1 MLPPIG
7 FSFVRLL
14 LAAFL
19 TALTGVGTARA
30 DWLVF
35 EARFQVED
43 DQSLNFAPYTGA
55 YIIAPISGGAASFI
69 FTTEV
74 DGRFYSVAEN
84 SGKYFTIANV
94 HGRRA
99 VISALAQNGS
109 AKAMYQASGLLN
121 STLPYLINGERKAAL
136 IPTDISGRMLAS
148 DDESSAVQP
157 GADGSIGMTG
167 SALIKGTLRMDLTRI
182 LNQKPS
188 SMLDAIESVTSL
200 LEKYA
205 YLPDGTVLAPATT
218 SLPKEPVPTPPAAE
232 RSDASLFPAGSREEM
247 DRTLEHFAK

>member
-1 MLPPIG
+1 
-7 FSFVRLL
+7 
-14 LAAFL
+14 
-19 TALTGVGTARA
+19 
-30 DWLVF
+30 VF

-55 YIIAPISGGAASFI
+55 YIIAPINGGTASFV

-74 DGRFYSVAEN
+74 EGRFYSVAEN
-84 SGKYFTIANV
+84 SGKYFTVANV

-109 AKAMYQASGLLN
+109 AKAMYQASGQLN
-121 STLPYLINGERKAAL
+121 STLPYVVNGERKAAL
-136 IPTDISGRMLAS
+136 IPTDIAGRMLAS

-157 GADGSIGMTG
+157 GADGSIGMAG

-205 YLPDGTVLAPATT
+205 YLPDGTVLTSAT
-218 SLPKEPVPTPPAAE
+218 SSVPTEPTAPTPSSEGA
-232 RSDASLFPAGSREEM
+232 DNSLFPSGSREEM
-247 DRTLEHFAK
+247 DRTLQQPAK